1 MELLEAADQVAALE
15 MLHEIGCTDGLP
27 VIIPTTE
34 LVDRMVLASGLDGD
48 VVLGRS
54 ARLEESPPSRNSQR
68 MR

>member
-1 MELLEAADQVAALE
+1 MELLEAVDQVAALE
-15 MLHEIGCTDGLP
+15 KLHEMGCTDGLP

-48 VVLGRS
+48 VVLGEVGPS
-54 ARLEESPPSRNSQR
+54 EESPPSRNLQR

>member
-15 MLHEIGCTDGLP
+15 TARDGLHRRTG

-48 VVLGRS
+48 VVLGEVGP
-54 ARLEESPPSRNSQR
+54 LGGVPPSRNSQR